1 MFKYLAFGA
10 VGLVAGSASADELT
24 AIQGGSID
32 LGTYQGVVYY
42 VEEGDDFNVVT
53 TLASADSGMP
63 LRFVVT
69 LSEDEHFLI
78 TAPGAVVRGSLLRA
92 TLAAAPYV
100 AFLGGELHV
109 PGRDLQLA
117 FSDRADHVVRHDVPQ
132 RASSPL
138 ADRRCLPWRWS

>member
-1 MFKYLAFGA
+1 MFKYLVFGA
-10 VGLVAGSASADELT
+10 VGLIAGSASADELT
-24 AIQGGSID
+24 SIQGGSID

-78 TAPGAVVRGSLLRA
+78 TAPGEMGDNDRPVDIFRSGGKLR
-92 TLAAAPYV
+92 LEQSAAAEMTG
-100 AFLGGELHV
+100 AINN
-109 PGRDLQLA
+109 
-117 FSDRADHVVRHDVPQ
+117 
-132 RASSPL
+132 
-138 ADRRCLPWRWS
+138 